1 MSPNDGQTI
10 IANDDNIVLMSP
22 PLIDRRLKNNNS
34 NDRTA
39 SSTPATSTSSSPY
52 LQPSTPPHVPSGFA
66 LQLNDA
72 IASADLEQ
80 QEDTS
85 NGNIVVSSS
94 LIRNDVVIASPA
106 SQKSLRTHNPI
117 RAIVDPIMAHSIK
130 CGKERGDGKDQISLA
145 LGDPTAYGNIPPCP
159 VIISA
164 ITDALQA
171 PGMAAGYV
179 NAVGTAEAR
188 HAIHKYHYPNT
199 NNTNL
204 DDREADSNIVVTS
217 PDDVIVANGA
227 SGALELGLT
236 ALLDEDSVLLVPR
249 PGFPLYQVIAES
261 HGARVIHYDLLPNQG
276 WECDLDHIDR
286 IISEEEENA
295 HDVSTK
301 VVRGIVVNNPSN
313 PTGAVY
319 SEEHLMQI
327 IKLAEKWNVPII
339 ADEIYGDLVF
349 GNNVFHP
356 MANVASKLGYTV
368 PIITA
373 SGLGKQYLIPGWR
386 LGWLIFQDSR
396 HGSIHDVKKGAQRL
410 AQVVLGASR
419 LAQVVIPAVLDP
431 SAESDVAAIAQWK
444 EHLYTQVENQ
454 AALLCGLL
462 KECQG
467 LEVIHPQGAMYA
479 MIKIHA
485 HLFDEDIY
493 DDVSF
498 MKLLLEE
505 ENIVVLPGRA
515 FGMGQEEERDTP
527 VFRVVFCAPEDVLRC
542 ASERISSFCSRHA
555 V

>member
-1 MSPNDGQTI
+1 MCYVLLPISVLNSTCLSLYCYQT
-10 IANDDNIVLMSP
+10 
-22 PLIDRRLKNNNS
+22 K
-34 NDRTA
+34 
-39 SSTPATSTSSSPY
+39 
-52 LQPSTPPHVPSGFA
+52 Q
-66 LQLNDA
+66 
-72 IASADLEQ
+72 
-80 QEDTS
+80 
-85 NGNIVVSSS
+85 
-94 LIRNDVVIASPA
+94 
-106 SQKSLRTHNPI
+106 
-117 RAIVDPIMAHSIK
+117 
-130 CGKERGDGKDQISLA
+130 

-199 NNTNL
+199 NNTKL
-204 DDREADSNIVVTS
+204 DDRKADTNIVVTS

-261 HGARVIHYDLLPNQG
+261 HGARVVHYDLLPNQG

-327 IKLAEKWNVPII
+327 VKLAEKWNVPII

-373 SGLGKQYLIPGWR
+373 SGLGKQCKY
-386 LGWLIFQDSR
+386 
-396 HGSIHDVKKGAQRL
+396 SIHDD
-410 AQVVLGASR
+410 AS
-419 LAQVVIPAVLDP
+419 IY
-431 SAESDVAAIAQWK
+431 AAD
-444 EHLYTQVENQ
+444 N
-454 AALLCGLL
+454 
-462 KECQG
+462 
-467 LEVIHPQGAMYA
+467 
-479 MIKIHA
+479 
-485 HLFDEDIY
+485 
-493 DDVSF
+493 S
-498 MKLLLEE
+498 
-505 ENIVVLPGRA
+505 
-515 FGMGQEEERDTP
+515 
-527 VFRVVFCAPEDVLRC
+527 
-542 ASERISSFCSRHA
+542 
-555 V
+555 

>member
-1 MSPNDGQTI
+1 MSPNDGRTI

-188 HAIHKYHYPNT
+188 HAIHKYHYPNA

-204 DDREADSNIVVTS
+204 DDKDADSNIVVTS
-217 PDDVIVANGA
+217 PGDVIVANGA

-327 IKLAEKWNVPII
+327 VKLAEKWNVPII

-396 HGSIHDVKKGAQRL
+396 HGSIQDVKKGAQRL

-431 SAESDVAAIAQWK
+431 SVESDVAAISQWK
-444 EHLYTQVENQ
+444 ENLYTQVENQ

-479 MIKIHA
+479 MVKIHA
-485 HLFDEDIY
+485 HLFDEGIY

>member
-10 IANDDNIVLMSP
+10 IANDDSIVLMSP

-52 LQPSTPPHVPSGFA
+52 LQPSTPPHVTSGFA

-72 IASADLEQ
+72 IATADLEQ

-85 NGNIVVSSS
+85 NDNIVVSSS
-94 LIRNDVVIASPA
+94 SIRNDVVIASPA

-199 NNTNL
+199 NNTKL
-204 DDREADSNIVVTS
+204 DDRKADSIIVVTS

-261 HGARVIHYDLLPNQG
+261 HGARVVHYDLLPNQG

-286 IISEEEENA
+286 IISKEEENA

-319 SEEHLMQI
+319 SEEHLRQI
-327 IKLAEKWNVPII
+327 VKLAEKWNVPII

-396 HGSIHDVKKGAQRL
+396 HGSIQDVKKGAQRL

-419 LAQVVIPAVLDP
+419 LAQVVIPAVED
-431 SAESDVAAIAQWK
+431 
-444 EHLYTQVENQ
+444 Q

-479 MIKIHA
+479 MVKIHA
-485 HLFDEDIY
+485 RLFDEDIY

-515 FGMGQEEERDTP
+515 FGMSQEEERDAP